1 MAARQHGVVAH
12 KQLIAMGMTR
22 PTIQHWL
29 RRGWL
34 HPIHVGVYAVGHTSI
49 SASGRWMAGALG
61 CGPRAVLSHQPAA
74 AHLDLRRSSSPIVH
88 VTAPRGVAGPT
99 GVRVHRVRSLHPE
112 DFAVIDGIP
121 VTSVARTSLD
131 LAEVLPLRQV
141 IRVLEQAERIG
152 VFDLKAMHALLA
164 RSHGRRGLKPLK
176 LALAE
181 VNGEPPR
188 TNSDWERDLLD
199 FCDDYDIPRP
209 ELNVLVEGYVVDAFW
224 RDRKLIAEL
233 DSWSHHRSRRAFEE
247 DRRRDAILE
256 LAGYMVR
263 RITWRML
270 EEDPEEVARLLK
282 RRV

>member
-1 MAARQHGVVAH
+1 
-12 KQLIAMGMTR
+12 
-22 PTIQHWL
+22 
-29 RRGWL
+29 
-34 HPIHVGVYAVGHTSI
+34 
-49 SASGRWMAGALG
+49 
-61 CGPRAVLSHQPAA
+61 
-74 AHLDLRRSSSPIVH
+74 
-88 VTAPRGVAGPT
+88 
-99 GVRVHRVRSLHPE
+99 VRSLHPE

-256 LAGYMVR
+256 LAGYVVR